1 MLLEFTD
8 ADSDLHPRL
17 DRAIAS
23 AHSALLLFGFTIVLS
38 LFMAGVIFLNGTG
51 H

>member
-1 MLLEFTD
+1 MSPD
-8 ADSDLHPRL
+8 DGHRL
-17 DRAIAS
+17 SLPNRGIES
-23 AHSALLLFGFTIVLS
+23 VHSAILLFSFTIVLS

>member
-1 MLLEFTD
+1 MRVDELRGRSNRGIESVHAAT
-8 ADSDLHPRL
+8 
-17 DRAIAS
+17 
-23 AHSALLLFGFTIVLS
+23 LLFGFTIVLS